1 MSDTQSEAVKAMII
15 RVCAG
20 DRDALGE
27 LYNLYGKLVY
37 SIAYKTLQKKEDA
50 EECTQDVFLAVWNHA
65 DTLADTPAKVLPWL
79 IRTTRNR
86 SIDRIRKV
94 ERRLPS
100 SERIHLS
107 PDERPPVEDT
117 ETRTAADELLAAE
130 RSEIVRN
137 AIEKLPENQRL
148 AISLAYFRGLS
159 QSEIAKSQGESLGT
173 IKSRIRYAMIR
184 LRNELEGAH
193 VS

>member
-1 MSDTQSEAVKAMII
+1 MII
-15 RVCAG
+15 RICAG

-27 LYNLYGKLVY
+27 LYQLYGKLVY
-37 SIAYKTLQKKEDA
+37 SIAYKSLQKREDA
-50 EECTQDVFLAVWNHA
+50 EECTQDVFLALWNHS
-65 DTLADTPAKVLPWL
+65 DSLAKTPAKVLPWL

-100 SERIHLS
+100 SERIHIN
-107 PDERPPVEDT
+107 PDERPPVADA
-117 ETRTAADELLAAE
+117 ETRTAADELLGAE
-130 RSEIVRN
+130 RSERVRK
-137 AIEKLPENQRL
+137 AIDNLPENQKL
-148 AISLAYFRGLS
+148 AISQAYFNGMS

-173 IKSRIRYAMIR
+173 IKSRIRYAMVK